1 LSLKTLRP
9 ILAVL
14 LILALAAT
22 YLLLRREGN
31 TAADASEASASLIP
45 LLADES
51 SLGFARATV
60 PGAVEFPRDL
70 GTHDEY
76 QTEWWYYTG
85 NLETAAGEQFGF
97 QLTFFRRALPVDPD
111 LQGSSLGAP
120 QSDWRTNQ
128 VYLAHFTVSDIG
140 QNAFYPAERFSR
152 GAAGLAGAQA
162 SPYRVWLE
170 NWSVEEQAPGSVRLR
185 ASTDDVALDLTLTE
199 TLPPVLHGDGGLSP
213 KGPEPGNASYYYS
226 IVQQQAGGTVEIQG
240 RRYEVSGLAWKDHEY
255 STSALPEA
263 AVGWDW
269 FSLQFDDGSALM
281 LFEIRRDDGS
291 LEPASSG
298 TFIHPD
304 GSATPLRLEDWQL
317 EVLNTWSSPDSGADY
332 PAGWRLSIPSLDLE
346 ATGRPLSPNQELN
359 VSTVYWEGATSW
371 QGRLNGQPI
380 TAQGYVEL
388 TGYAEDMT
396 GRI

>member
-14 LILALAAT
+14 LILALAAS

-152 GAAGLAGAQA
+152 PGLPLPGVAGELVRRRAGA
-162 SPYRVWLE
+162 
-170 NWSVEEQAPGSVRLR
+170 RLR
-185 ASTDDVALDLTLTE
+185 
-199 TLPPVLHGDGGLSP
+199 
-213 KGPEPGNASYYYS
+213 
-226 IVQQQAGGTVEIQG
+226 QAQ
-240 RRYEVSGLAWKDHEY
+240 S
-255 STSALPEA
+255 
-263 AVGWDW
+263 
-269 FSLQFDDGSALM
+269 
-281 LFEIRRDDGS
+281 
-291 LEPASSG
+291 
-298 TFIHPD
+298 
-304 GSATPLRLEDWQL
+304 
-317 EVLNTWSSPDSGADY
+317 
-332 PAGWRLSIPSLDLE
+332 
-346 ATGRPLSPNQELN
+346 
-359 VSTVYWEGATSW
+359 
-371 QGRLNGQPI
+371 
-380 TAQGYVEL
+380 
-388 TGYAEDMT
+388 
-396 GRI
+396 